1 MLTRI
6 IQPACADL
14 LEGLSGG
21 GVWGRRGRSGKDL
34 RETPPLDLRRRGDL
48 QPIGK
53 PANCDRGREN
63 EKFFGTEDVSDPDDT
78 PEDVEDEEEPEFCE
92 ATSRSVRRLTLFNT
106 TRRGLRDPG
115 LAHEVEAYR
124 NISREAFW
132 NEKFRVTVED
142 QSLFLTSR
150 GREGWGGGIGG
161 FSRGSHGFRGE
172 RTGNQS
178 SPTEYKGETID
189 HNNYIMEPPLTPPPQ
204 SKLFLPTVSPLY
216 QTLRSWE

>member
-48 QPIGK
+48 EPIGK

-92 ATSRSVRRLTLFNT
+92 ATSRSVRRLTLFNM
-106 TRRGLRDPG
+106 TRRGLRDLG

-142 QSLFLTSR
+142 QSLFLTPR
-150 GREGWGGGIGG
+150 GREED
-161 FSRGSHGFRGE
+161 FRGDHMVFG
-172 RTGNQS
+172 GNGRGISRHQQS
-178 SPTEYKGETID
+178 IKGRLLIIIIISRSLLWPLPLSQ
-189 HNNYIMEPPLTPPPQ
+189 NYFSQQYHPYI
-204 SKLFLPTVSPLY
+204 KH
-216 QTLRSWE
+216 

>member
-48 QPIGK
+48 EPIGK

-92 ATSRSVRRLTLFNT
+92 ATSWSVRRLTLFNM
-106 TRRGLRDPG
+106 TRRGLRDLG

-132 NEKFRVTVED
+132 NEKFRVTVE
-142 QSLFLTSR
+142 TSHYFSHQGG
-150 GREGWGGGIGG
+150 GRAGWGGGGNRRIFEGITWFSGG
-161 FSRGSHGFRGE
+161 TDGE
-172 RTGNQS
+172 LVVTNR
-178 SPTEYKGETID
+178 
-189 HNNYIMEPPLTPPPQ
+189 
-204 SKLFLPTVSPLY
+204 V
-216 QTLRSWE
+216 

>member
-63 EKFFGTEDVSDPDDT
+63 KKFFGTEDVSDPDDT

-92 ATSRSVRRLTLFNT
+92 ATSRSVRRLTLFNM
-106 TRRGLRDPG
+106 TRRGLRDLG

-142 QSLFLTSR
+142 QSLFLTPR
-150 GREGWGGGIGG
+150 GREGWGGGDRRIFEGITWFSGG
-161 FSRGSHGFRGE
+161 TDGE
-172 RTGNQS
+172 SVVTNR
-178 SPTEYKGETID
+178 
-189 HNNYIMEPPLTPPPQ
+189 
-204 SKLFLPTVSPLY
+204 V
-216 QTLRSWE
+216 

>member
-48 QPIGK
+48 EPIGK

-92 ATSRSVRRLTLFNT
+92 AKVRQSVRRLTLFNM
-106 TRRGLRDPG
+106 TRRGQG
-115 LAHEVEAYR
+115 ELALAYEVEAWR
-124 NISREAFW
+124 NTSRETLW
-132 NEKFRVTVED
+132 SEKLRVTVED
-142 QSLFLTSR
+142 QSLFLIR
-150 GREGWGGGIGG
+150 GAGRGGGGNRRIFEGITW
-161 FSRGSHGFRGE
+161 FSEGTDGE
-172 RTGNQS
+172 SVVANR
-178 SPTEYKGETID
+178 
-189 HNNYIMEPPLTPPPQ
+189 
-204 SKLFLPTVSPLY
+204 V
-216 QTLRSWE
+216 

>member
-34 RETPPLDLRRRGDL
+34 RETPPLDFGRRGDL

-92 ATSRSVRRLTLFNT
+92 ATSRSVRRLTLFNM
-106 TRRGLRDPG
+106 TRRGLRDLG

-142 QSLFLTSR
+142 QSLFLTPR
-150 GREGWGGGIGG
+150 GREGWGGGGDRRIFEGITW
-161 FSRGSHGFRGE
+161 FSRGTDGE
-172 RTGNQS
+172 SVVTNR
-178 SPTEYKGETID
+178 
-189 HNNYIMEPPLTPPPQ
+189 
-204 SKLFLPTVSPLY
+204 V
-216 QTLRSWE
+216 